1 MCPAHAPSWG
11 ASHVF
16 RHPREWPCLQDL
28 EDKLVS
34 VFEFVLFS
42 VSTLVYVLVQSRGK
56 DRTAKSAWTRAG
68 VSWGSSSAY
77 GWALLLMPPILFA
90 GWLAIVLVP
99 AGVLETPG
107 VSIARLTSV
116 SAAIGVVLR
125 AVGEEVFFRGL
136 LGGVLVRRL
145 GFLWGNLLQAVLFLV
160 PHLPLLLIDTRLWP
174 ILPVQFATGW
184 LLGWLRHKTGTF
196 APGAVVHVVANIGAG
211 LITL

>member
-1 MCPAHAPSWG
+1 MSCSRPASG
-11 ASHVF
+11 ASHGF
-16 RHPREWPCLQDL
+16 RHPAGEATAADL
-28 EDKLVS
+28 EDRLES
-34 VFEFVLFS
+34 VIEFVLFS
-42 VSTLVYVLVQSRGK
+42 VPTLVYVLVQSRGK
-56 DRTAKSAWTRAG
+56 DRTVKSAWTRAG

-77 GWALLLMPPILFA
+77 GWALLLLPPILLG
-90 GWLAIVLVP
+90 GWLALVLVP
-99 AGVLETPG
+99 AEVLETPG

-160 PHLPLLLIDTRLWP
+160 PHLPLLLIDARLWP
-174 ILPVQFATGW
+174 LLPVQFATGW

-196 APGAVVHVVANIGAG
+196 VPGAVVHVVANIGAG